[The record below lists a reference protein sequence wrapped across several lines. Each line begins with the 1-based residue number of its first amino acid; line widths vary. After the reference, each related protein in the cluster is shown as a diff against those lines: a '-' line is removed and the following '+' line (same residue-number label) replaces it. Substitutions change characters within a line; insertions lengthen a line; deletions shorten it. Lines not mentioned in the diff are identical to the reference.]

1 VALDLRALDQL
12 IDIALQEDVGE
23 GDHSSL
29 SCIPPDTISKARLLV
44 KQDGVL
50 CGLNAAKAVFS
61 KVDPQLHI
69 QVFISEGSPIHAG
82 DIAFYAEGSAL
93 SILAA
98 ERLVLNLMQ
107 RMSGIATKT
116 RQFVDAVAGTGTQI
130 IDTRKTTPGIRF
142 LEKYAVTIGG
152 GANHRMGLYDMIML
166 KDNHIDCCGGIRKA
180 IHAANTYLSKNNL
193 DLKIEVE
200 TRNLDEVRQ
209 VMEAGQIHRIMLD
222 NFTPALLK
230 EAVQLIGGKYE
241 TEASGGIHINN
252 VREYALTGVNYI
264 SVGALTHSATA
275 LDLSLKAEIGR

>member
-50 CGLNAAKAVFS
+50 CGLEAAKAVFN

-69 QVFISEGSPIHAG
+69 QVIISEGSPIHAG

-93 SILAA
+93 SILTA

-116 RQFVDAVAGTGTQI
+116 RQFVDAVAGIGTQI

-142 LEKYAVTIGG
+142 LEKYAVTVGG

-166 KDNHIDCCGGIRKA
+166 KDNHIDYCGGIGKA
-180 IHAANTYLSKNNL
+180 IEAANTYLTRNKL

-209 VMEAGQIHRIMLD
+209 VLGAGSVHRIMLD
-222 NFTPALLK
+222 NFSPALLK

-241 TEASGGIHINN
+241 TEASGGIHIDN
-252 VREYALTGVNYI
+252 VRDYALTGVDFI
-264 SVGALTHSATA
+264 SVGALTHSAIA
-275 LDLSLKAEIGR
+275 LDLSLKAEIAR